1 MHPHQQRVPFP
12 KPHLPRMKVFAVIMR
27 RFVPRFII
35 RDRNLSHAVK
45 WNYVLREKANATPY
59 GSGSAQCATP
69 RCVCVCA
76 VRSLRICIN
85 SDISYEQPTAGAS
98 SRPARV
104 FPPHVKGLRVS
115 VPFWPAVPLSIASP
129 CFFFY
134 SSRSATTATRTHTLT
149 MRTISV
155 FHKHS
160 YRLPFIISPSPC
172 LSGTQCPFALLP
184 VCSCERADVN
194 K

>member
-1 MHPHQQRVPFP
+1 MEKYNNQNETYTHIHDRNPVAIRVRYDCFVLTSVFLSLLCIPPQQRVPFP
-12 KPHLPRMKVFAVIMR
+12 QPHLPRMKVFAVIMR

-85 SDISYEQPTAGAS
+85 SDISYEQPAAGAS

-104 FPPHVKGLRVS
+104 FPPRIKGLRVS

-129 CFFFY
+129 CFFLLFPLGNNGD
-134 SSRSATTATRTHTLT
+134 TN
-149 MRTISV
+149 
-155 FHKHS
+155 S
-160 YRLPFIISPSPC
+160 YANNANNLGVS
-172 LSGTQCPFALLP
+172 
-184 VCSCERADVN
+184 
-194 K
+194 